1 VVTSVNGETLTA
13 NQAARRERVIDAAL
27 ALADEGG
34 YDAVQMRDVASRAQV
49 ALGTIYRYFT
59 SKDHLLASCQ
69 LELWRDFAEYVG
81 LHPLRG
87 NSAADRVVHLLHRSM
102 RAGER
107 QPSRTEALVTSSVS
121 PDPAVRACQIEIIVI
136 IDRVLSDAM
145 GGDVEGARAAEV
157 ATAMRH
163 VWHAVTMAW
172 VNGWLSAAEAA
183 RDLES
188 AARLMLEG

>member
-1 VVTSVNGETLTA
+1 VTSVNGETLTA

-34 YDAVQMRDVASRAQV
+34 YDAVQMRDVAARAQV

-69 LELWRDFAEYVG
+69 LELWRTFVQHVVA
-81 LHPLRG
+81 HPLRG
-87 NSAADRVVHLLHRSM
+87 ERAADRVVHLLHRSM
-102 RAGER
+102 RAAER
-107 QPSRTEALVTSSVS
+107 QPLRTEALVTSSVS
-121 PDPAVRACQIEIIVI
+121 PDPAVRACQLEITAL
-136 IDRVLSDAM
+136 IDEALHDAM
-145 GGDVEGARAAEV
+145 RGDVEQVRAVGV

-163 VWHAVTMAW
+163 VWHAVTMGW
-172 VNGWLSAAEAA
+172 VNGWLTTADAT

-188 AARLMLEG
+188 AARLMLGG